1 MRLVHKASGSSCP
14 LSSPRPQKPSL
25 IAQALPGGALS
36 CQYRRA
42 GYAGARNKVETHR
55 NAPAPATGRRDRE
68 RRWPTL
74 TTHSQ
79 TPPSPSV
86 RALRDAETAQ
96 GTRYRRG
103 SAPAA
108 PLPCLLQ
115 APPHQRPLLAGFR
128 PSTAPPKGP
137 RGPASSQEALGSEFL
152 EPPEWRPLIPSPM
165 FPHVPPC
172 RSQEQ
177 LQGY

>member
-14 LSSPRPQKPSL
+14 LSSPRPQKLSL

-74 TTHSQ
+74 TTQSQ

-115 APPHQRPLLAGFR
+115 APLTSAPCLLVSGPPPPLPKAPEGQHQAKRPL
-128 PSTAPPKGP
+128 
-137 RGPASSQEALGSEFL
+137 ALSF
-152 EPPEWRPLIPSPM
+152 WS
-165 FPHVPPC
+165 
-172 RSQEQ
+172 
-177 LQGY
+177 LQNGDP